1 MDGPPPPGRLSY
13 GMTEPISLASPEPL
27 DTHLSAELE
36 AYLRAN
42 RLYESVAEQQH
53 RETVLS
59 DLSELVAEWVRRVSL
74 AAGMT
79 DTMARETGA
88 RIFTFGSYRLGVN
101 GPGADIDTLCIAPR
115 HVDRKRDVFGIPE
128 PGGAPPNPDNVL
140 VEMLRRKPLATD
152 IVAVADAYVPIIKFE
167 YAGVEIDLLCACLQ
181 MSSIPEKLDILDD
194 SILRNVDDSTQR
206 SINGVRVTDAILRL
220 VPNIPHFRTTLRA
233 IKMWAKKRAVYSNV
247 LGYLGGVAWAIL
259 VARIC
264 QLYPNASPATLLSR
278 FFRVYEQWKWPNP
291 VLLRSISTGNPNLG
305 FRLWNPTMNM
315 GDRRH
320 LMPIVT
326 PSYPSMNTTHNVS
339 QSTLKVMKEEISRG
353 NRLVNAIFDGATLP
367 TAPSATP
374 AATGRTPS
382 ALLAPAAAAPSPHAS
397 TNGGSSAAS
406 DGVAGGATSTTPGG
420 APPKTPVKPPTP
432 PPPPPGAVWAPLFE
446 PVDFFSQHAHF
457 LQIDVFAAEAPT
469 QKKWRGWVESKL
481 RLFIHRLEALPR
493 VGVHPFPP
501 DFVSPTAY
509 PAGCGATFFFGL
521 DFSVP
526 PRGGRPEPPPPTT
539 PDGGPPIMRT
549 VDITHPVEEWVGLVT
564 NWQERTAAMLV
575 SVAHVKRK
583 GLPACATSSVF
594 GRSIRGGSAS
604 KRRRKERKRGVPA
617 TPPGGVAPASPA
629 LGGAAA
635 AAAVAGAPALGTV
648 SEKAV
653 EPTTGLPVAVVPP
666 PLEGSAGAGA
676 RAGGEVAGK
685 GAAAAAPSAVD
696 AAGDARGEKR
706 RRVGQG
712 AAASTG
718 EDALASTRP
727 SLAGVEAA
735 VAPIPGVEDP
745 EDDELQ
751 ADPGVGAP
759 AVASGAPTKPVISV
773 KLAGI

>member
-1 MDGPPPPGRLSY
+1 MDGAPPPGRLSY
-13 GMTEPISLASPEPL
+13 GMTEPISLAAPEPL

-59 DLSELVAEWVRRVSL
+59 DLSELVTEWVRRVSL

-79 DTMARETGA
+79 ETMASETGA

-115 HVDRKRDVFGIPE
+115 HVDRKRDVFGIAE
-128 PGGAPPNPDNVL
+128 PGGVPPNPDNVL

-181 MSSIPEKLDILDD
+181 MSSIPDKLDILDD

-233 IKMWAKKRAVYSNV
+233 IKLWAKKRAVYSNV

-291 VLLRSISTGNPNLG
+291 VLLRSISAGNPNLG

-320 LMPIVT
+320 LMPIIT

-353 NRLVNAIFDGATLP
+353 NRIVNAIFDIATLP
-367 TAPSATP
+367 VTSSSPAP
-374 AATGRTPS
+374 AASGRVSPS
-382 ALLAPAAAAPSPHAS
+382 PAASVAAAAPPTA
-397 TNGGSSAAS
+397 NGVGGTGAP
-406 DGVAGGATSTTPGG
+406 DGANSGTPVG
-420 APPKTPVKPPTP
+420 PPKTPVKPAPS

-446 PVDFFSQHAHF
+446 PVEFFSQHAHF

-501 DFVSPTAY
+501 EFISATAY
-509 PAGCGATFFFGL
+509 PEGCGATFFFGL

-526 PRGGRPEPPPPTT
+526 PRGGGRLEPPPPVAADGT
-539 PDGGPPIMRT
+539 PLMRT
-549 VDITHPVEEWVGLVT
+549 VDITHPVEEWMGLVT
-564 NWQERTAAMLV
+564 NWQERTDAMLV

-583 GLPACATSSVF
+583 GLPPCATDSVF
-594 GRSIRGGSAS
+594 GRSARGGSAS
-604 KRRRKERKRGVPA
+604 KKRRKERKKSVPA
-617 TPPGGVAPASPA
+617 APPGAPASPA
-629 LGGAAA
+629 QAGTAAAAAGLPAAA
-635 AAAVAGAPALGTV
+635 AAAATPASGAAVATQPQ
-648 SEKAV
+648 
-653 EPTTGLPVAVVPP
+653 
-666 PLEGSAGAGA
+666 
-676 RAGGEVAGK
+676 AGGAAWV
-685 GAAAAAPSAVD
+685 GAAAAEVAAQPAAVAASGVD
-696 AAGDARGEKR
+696 AVGDARGEKR
-706 RRVGQG
+706 RRLDPSSAGG
-712 AAASTG
+712 GGALSTPAAASSP
-718 EDALASTRP
+718 AAA
-727 SLAGVEAA
+727 AGTAPTSVAAAVAEAA
-735 VAPIPGVEDP
+735 VPVEP
-745 EDDELQ
+745 EDDELE

-759 AVASGAPTKPVISV
+759 AMAASAPAKPVISV
-773 KLAGI
+773 KLAGR

>member
-1 MDGPPPPGRLSY
+1 MDGGPPPGRLSY
-13 GMTEPISLASPEPL
+13 GMTEPISLAAPEPL

-59 DLSELVAEWVRRVSL
+59 DLSELVTEWVRRVSL

-79 DTMARETGA
+79 ETMASETGA

-115 HVDRKRDVFGIPE
+115 HVDRKRDVFGIAE
-128 PGGAPPNPDNVL
+128 PGGVPPNPDNVL

-181 MSSIPEKLDILDD
+181 MSSIPDKLDILDD

-233 IKMWAKKRAVYSNV
+233 IKLWAKKRAVYSNV

-320 LMPIVT
+320 LMPIIT

-353 NRLVNAIFDGATLP
+353 NRIVNAVFDSATLP
-367 TAPSATP
+367 VTSSSPASTASGRASPSR
-374 AATGRTPS
+374 AAS
-382 ALLAPAAAAPSPHAS
+382 VAAAAAPPTA
-397 TNGGSSAAS
+397 NGHGGTGAPDGAALSS
-406 DGVAGGATSTTPGG
+406 GVTAGTPGG
-420 APPKTPVKPPTP
+420 APKTPVKPAASPL
-432 PPPPPGAVWAPLFE
+432 PPPGAVWAPLFE

-501 DFVSPTAY
+501 EFISATAY
-509 PAGCGATFFFGL
+509 PEGCGATFFFGL

-526 PRGGRPEPPPPTT
+526 PRGGRPEPPPPVGADGVT
-539 PDGGPPIMRT
+539 PVMRT
-549 VDITHPVEEWVGLVT
+549 VDITHPVEEWMGLVT
-564 NWQERTAAMLV
+564 NWQERTEAMLV

-583 GLPACATSSVF
+583 GLPACATDSVF
-594 GRSIRGGSAS
+594 GRSARGGSAS
-604 KRRRKERKRGVPA
+604 KKRRKERKKSVPA
-617 TPPGGVAPASPA
+617 TPPGAPASPA
-629 LGGAAA
+629 LVGAIAAAAGAPASAAGAVATPASGAAGTPPSQAGGGATAAGVAAQPAAA
-635 AAAVAGAPALGTV
+635 AAAGVAG
-648 SEKAV
+648 
-653 EPTTGLPVAVVPP
+653 
-666 PLEGSAGAGA
+666 
-676 RAGGEVAGK
+676 
-685 GAAAAAPSAVD
+685 VD

-706 RRVGQG
+706 RRLGPSPAAG
-712 AAASTG
+712 EGASATLSAAAGKVPTS
-718 EDALASTRP
+718 AA
-727 SLAGVEAA
+727 AAVAEAA
-735 VAPIPGVEDP
+735 VPVEP
-745 EDDELQ
+745 EDDELE

-759 AVASGAPTKPVISV
+759 AMTASAPTKAVISV
-773 KLAGI
+773 KLAGR

>member
-1 MDGPPPPGRLSY
+1 MGAAGAPRGSPDHSSTPSSFFTVIMDGGAVPGRSY
-13 GMTEPISLASPEPL
+13 GVTEPISLASPEPL
-27 DTHLSAELE
+27 DQHLSDELE

-59 DLSELVAEWVRRVSL
+59 DLSELVTEWVRRVSL

-79 DTMARETGA
+79 DAMANETGA

-128 PGGAPPNPDNVL
+128 PGGVAPNPDNVL

-167 YAGVEIDLLCACLQ
+167 YSGVEIDLLCACLQ

-233 IKMWAKKRAVYSNV
+233 IKLWAKKRAVYSNV

-264 QLYPNASPATLLSR
+264 QLYPNAAPATLLSR

-305 FRLWNPTMNM
+305 FKLWNPSMNM
-315 GDRRH
+315 SDRRH

-353 NRLVNAIFDGATLP
+353 NRIVNEVFDGASLPSSSPPAVKATL
-367 TAPSATP
+367 T
-374 AATGRTPS
+374 
-382 ALLAPAAAAPSPHAS
+382 PAAAALATPADASIDAAPGKAIANGSPPS
-397 TNGGSSAAS
+397 
-406 DGVAGGATSTTPGG
+406 DVA
-420 APPKTPVKPPTP
+420 KTPVKPSSASPTP
-432 PPPPPGAVWAPLFE
+432 GAAWAPLFDT
-446 PVDFFSQHAHF
+446 VDFFSQHSHF
-457 LQIDVFAAEAPT
+457 LQIDVFAAESPT

-501 DFVSPTAY
+501 EFVSATAY
-509 PAGCGATFFFGL
+509 PEGCGATFFFGL

-526 PRGGRPEPPPPTT
+526 ARGGRPEPVPPPSV
-539 PDGGPPIMRT
+539 DGAPVQRT
-549 VDITHPVEEWVGLVT
+549 VDITQPVDEWIGLVT

-583 GLPACATSSVF
+583 GLPPCAVDSAF
-594 GRSIRGGSAS
+594 GRAARGTSAS
-604 KRRRKERKRGVPA
+604 KKRRKERKKSVSTAAGAATKAGAGAANGAPPGVS
-617 TPPGGVAPASPA
+617 TQTGGVAATPSSAAVGGVDNDGDTRDAKRRRMEATAAADEPASAAGPLA
-629 LGGAAA
+629 AGAAA
-635 AAAVAGAPALGTV
+635 GDATTATAATTADAVSTAPTSVAAAVA
-648 SEKAV
+648 
-653 EPTTGLPVAVVPP
+653 
-666 PLEGSAGAGA
+666 
-676 RAGGEVAGK
+676 
-685 GAAAAAPSAVD
+685 
-696 AAGDARGEKR
+696 
-706 RRVGQG
+706 
-712 AAASTG
+712 
-718 EDALASTRP
+718 EDAVP
-727 SLAGVEAA
+727 SVE
-735 VAPIPGVEDP
+735 P

-759 AVASGAPTKPVISV
+759 AVAAATSAKPIISV
-773 KLAGI
+773 KLAGL

>member
-1 MDGPPPPGRLSY
+1 MDGGPPPGRLSY

-53 RETVLS
+53 REMVLS
-59 DLSELVAEWVRRVSL
+59 DLSELVTEWVRRVSL

-79 DTMARETGA
+79 DTMASETGA

-115 HVDRKRDVFGIPE
+115 HVNRKRDVFGIAE
-128 PGGAPPNPDNVL
+128 PGGVPPNPDNVL

-181 MSSIPEKLDILDD
+181 MSSIPDKLDILDD

-233 IKMWAKKRAVYSNV
+233 IKLWAKKRAVYSNV

-320 LMPIVT
+320 LMPIIT

-353 NRLVNAIFDGATLP
+353 NGIVNAVFDSAALPVASSP
-367 TAPSATP
+367 TAAAAGGRASPAPATF
-374 AATGRTPS
+374 A
-382 ALLAPAAAAPSPHAS
+382 AAAAPS
-397 TNGGSSAAS
+397 SAANGHG
-406 DGVAGGATSTTPGG
+406 DKGPPGG
-420 APPKTPVKPPTP
+420 AAPSGGAAPGAPGGPPKTPVKAAAS
-432 PPPPPGAVWAPLFE
+432 PPPPGAVWAPLFE
-446 PVDFFSQHAHF
+446 PVEFFSQHAHF

-501 DFVSPTAY
+501 EFISATAY
-509 PAGCGATFFFGL
+509 PEGCGATFFFGL

-526 PRGGRPEPPPPTT
+526 PRGGRPEPPPPVAADGTT
-539 PDGGPPIMRT
+539 PVMRT
-549 VDITHPVEEWVGLVT
+549 VDITHPVEEWMGLVT
-564 NWQERTAAMLV
+564 NWQERTEAMLV

-583 GLPACATSSVF
+583 GLPPCATDSVF
-594 GRSIRGGSAS
+594 GRSARGGSAS
-604 KRRRKERKRGVPA
+604 KKRRKERKKSVPA
-617 TPPGGVAPASPA
+617 TPPGTGPPASPA
-629 LGGAAA
+629 LAGAAASAAGAPASAKAGAAAGPPSGAAVPQAGAAPGVGAAA
-635 AAAVAGAPALGTV
+635 AGAAAQP
-648 SEKAV
+648 
-653 EPTTGLPVAVVPP
+653 
-666 PLEGSAGAGA
+666 
-676 RAGGEVAGK
+676 
-685 GAAAAAPSAVD
+685 AAAAASSVD

-706 RRVGQG
+706 RRLDPSSAGG
-712 AAASTG
+712 EGASGTPPAAA
-718 EDALASTRP
+718 AA
-727 SLAGVEAA
+727 AGTAPTSVAAAVAEAA
-735 VAPIPGVEDP
+735 VPVEP
-745 EDDELQ
+745 EDDELE

-759 AVASGAPTKPVISV
+759 AMATSAPTKPVISV
-773 KLAGI
+773 KLAGR

>member
-1 MDGPPPPGRLSY
+1 MDGGPPPGRLSY

-53 RETVLS
+53 REMVLS
-59 DLSELVAEWVRRVSL
+59 DLSELVTEWVRRVSL

-79 DTMARETGA
+79 DTMASETGA

-115 HVDRKRDVFGIPE
+115 HVNRKRDVFGIAE
-128 PGGAPPNPDNVL
+128 PGGVPPNPDNVL

-181 MSSIPEKLDILDD
+181 MSSIPDKLDILDD

-233 IKMWAKKRAVYSNV
+233 IKLWAKKRAVYSNV

-320 LMPIVT
+320 LMPIIT

-353 NRLVNAIFDGATLP
+353 NGIVNAVFDSATLP
-367 TAPSATP
+367 VASSPTAAAAGGRASPAP
-374 AATGRTPS
+374 AAF
-382 ALLAPAAAAPSPHAS
+382 AAAAAPS
-397 TNGGSSAAS
+397 SAANGHG
-406 DGVAGGATSTTPGG
+406 DKGPPGG
-420 APPKTPVKPPTP
+420 AAPSGGAAPGAPGGPPKTPVKAAASP
-432 PPPPPGAVWAPLFE
+432 PPP
-446 PVDFFSQHAHF
+446 
-457 LQIDVFAAEAPT
+457 
-469 QKKWRGWVESKL
+469 R
-481 RLFIHRLEALPR
+481 
-493 VGVHPFPP
+493 
-501 DFVSPTAY
+501 
-509 PAGCGATFFFGL
+509 C
-521 DFSVP
+521 
-526 PRGGRPEPPPPTT
+526 
-539 PDGGPPIMRT
+539 
-549 VDITHPVEEWVGLVT
+549 
-564 NWQERTAAMLV
+564 
-575 SVAHVKRK
+575 
-583 GLPACATSSVF
+583 
-594 GRSIRGGSAS
+594 
-604 KRRRKERKRGVPA
+604 
-617 TPPGGVAPASPA
+617 
-629 LGGAAA
+629 
-635 AAAVAGAPALGTV
+635 
-648 SEKAV
+648 
-653 EPTTGLPVAVVPP
+653 
-666 PLEGSAGAGA
+666 
-676 RAGGEVAGK
+676 
-685 GAAAAAPSAVD
+685 
-696 AAGDARGEKR
+696 
-706 RRVGQG
+706 
-712 AAASTG
+712 
-718 EDALASTRP
+718 
-727 SLAGVEAA
+727 
-735 VAPIPGVEDP
+735 
-745 EDDELQ
+745 
-751 ADPGVGAP
+751 GVGA
-759 AVASGAPTKPVISV
+759 A
-773 KLAGI
+773 L

>member
-1 MDGPPPPGRLSY
+1 MDGGPPPGRLSY

-59 DLSELVAEWVRRVSL
+59 DLSELVTEWVRRVSL

-79 DTMARETGA
+79 ETMASETGA

-115 HVDRKRDVFGIPE
+115 HVDRKRDVFGIAE
-128 PGGAPPNPDNVL
+128 PGGVPPNPDNVL

-181 MSSIPEKLDILDD
+181 MSSIPDKLDILDD

-233 IKMWAKKRAVYSNV
+233 IKLWAKKRAVYSNV

-320 LMPIVT
+320 LMPIIT

-353 NRLVNAIFDGATLP
+353 NRIVNAIFDSATLP
-367 TAPSATP
+367 VASSSP
-374 AATGRTPS
+374 
-382 ALLAPAAAAPSPHAS
+382 APAAGGRASPSPAASVPAAAPPTA
-397 TNGGSSAAS
+397 NG
-406 DGVAGGATSTTPGG
+406 DGGTGGA
-420 APPKTPVKPPTP
+420 PKTPVKPAAPSL
-432 PPPPPGAVWAPLFE
+432 PPPGAVWAPLFE
-446 PVDFFSQHAHF
+446 PVEFFSQHAHF

-501 DFVSPTAY
+501 EFISATAY
-509 PAGCGATFFFGL
+509 PEGCGATFFFGL

-526 PRGGRPEPPPPTT
+526 PRGGRPEPPPQVAADGTT
-539 PDGGPPIMRT
+539 PVMRT
-549 VDITHPVEEWVGLVT
+549 VDITHPVEEWMGLVT
-564 NWQERTAAMLV
+564 NWQERTEAMLV

-583 GLPACATSSVF
+583 GLPPCATDSVF
-594 GRSIRGGSAS
+594 GRSARGGSAS
-604 KRRRKERKRGVPA
+604 KKRRKERKKSVPA
-617 TPPGGVAPASPA
+617 TPPGAPASPA
-629 LGGAAA
+629 LAGATAAAAGAPASGSAAAATPVSEAAVAPPPQAGVASAVGAAA
-635 AAAVAGAPALGTV
+635 AGAAAQP
-648 SEKAV
+648 
-653 EPTTGLPVAVVPP
+653 
-666 PLEGSAGAGA
+666 
-676 RAGGEVAGK
+676 
-685 GAAAAAPSAVD
+685 AAAAASGVD
-696 AAGDARGEKR
+696 AAGGIRGEKR
-706 RRVGQG
+706 RRLDPSPAGAGGVSVT
-712 AAASTG
+712 AAATPSPAAAAGT
-718 EDALASTRP
+718 APASV
-727 SLAGVEAA
+727 AAAVAEAA
-735 VAPIPGVEDP
+735 VPVEP
-745 EDDELQ
+745 EDDELE

-759 AVASGAPTKPVISV
+759 AMTTSAPAKPVISV
-773 KLAGI
+773 KLAGR